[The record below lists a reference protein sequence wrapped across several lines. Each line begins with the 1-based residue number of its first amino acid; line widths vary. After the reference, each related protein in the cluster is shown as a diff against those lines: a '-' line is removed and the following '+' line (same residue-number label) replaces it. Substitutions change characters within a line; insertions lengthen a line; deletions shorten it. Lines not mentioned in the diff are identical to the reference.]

1 MRLTPPKKVTFWI
14 SLILVILGIVGK
26 FLNLGIISDW
36 SWILVVIG
44 YIILLLGLL
53 IKGF

>member
-14 SLILVILGIVGK
+14 SLILVILGIIGRW
-26 FLNLGIISDW
+26 LGIDFLAEW

-44 YIILLLGLL
+44 YIILVLGLL
-53 IKGF
+53 LKGF